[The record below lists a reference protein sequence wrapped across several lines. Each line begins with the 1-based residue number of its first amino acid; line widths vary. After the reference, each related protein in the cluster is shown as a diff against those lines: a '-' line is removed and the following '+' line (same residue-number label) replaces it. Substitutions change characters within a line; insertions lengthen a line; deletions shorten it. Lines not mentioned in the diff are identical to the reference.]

1 MPEAGQLSTLPFVDP
16 QLAGTGWNYRPVP
29 ASDPRPLPV
38 TDRPLTLDIDVVGA
52 GRTMSLAEFHA
63 ATASTSL
70 LVLVDG
76 VLRHEWYRDGLG
88 PGTRFLGASAT
99 KSVLCHLV
107 GGAVRTGALG
117 LDDLVEQ
124 HVPELA
130 GTGYAGVPVRHLLSM
145 TSGVDWVEDHR
156 DPSGPAS
163 ALVAAFLAGGS
174 SRAVL
179 AGVGRRCA
187 PGTRYEYCTADSQA
201 LDWVRERASGVP
213 FLPAVARLW
222 SDLGCTADAA
232 VAVDGDGVALA
243 GGGLAATAR
252 DWARIGLLQLDGCA
266 DDGTRLLDRDWVRD
280 ASRPTLPFLRPGR
293 LPSVMSTHVGFGYH
307 WWPLDERGD
316 RVSADGSRG
325 QFVYLDRPRAAV
337 VVKTSDW
344 AFADPLHDRQR
355 RDLSYLA
362 LASIAEAARL
372 SALVKEVLH

>member
-38 TDRPLTLDIDVVGA
+38 ADRPLTLDIDVVGA

-63 ATASTSL
+63 ATVSTSL

-145 TSGVDWVEDHR
+145 TSGVDWVEDR
-156 DPSGPAS
+156 PPGPVRARQRAGRGVPDRS
-163 ALVAAFLAGGS
+163 VLAGGP
-174 SRAVL
+174 
-179 AGVGRRCA
+179 GPGR
-187 PGTRYEYCTADSQA
+187 
-201 LDWVRERASGVP
+201 
-213 FLPAVARLW
+213 PAVR
-222 SDLGCTADAA
+222 
-232 VAVDGDGVALA
+232 A
-243 GGGLAATAR
+243 GH
-252 DWARIGLLQLDGCA
+252 
-266 DDGTRLLDRDWVRD
+266 
-280 ASRPTLPFLRPGR
+280 PLRVLHGR
-293 LPSVMSTHVGFGYH
+293 LPG
-307 WWPLDERGD
+307 
-316 RVSADGSRG
+316 A
-325 QFVYLDRPRAAV
+325 
-337 VVKTSDW
+337 
-344 AFADPLHDRQR
+344 
-355 RDLSYLA
+355 
-362 LASIAEAARL
+362 
-372 SALVKEVLH
+372 